1 MERLLFVLLTTMYD
15 NLNLTSFRKIKKYC
29 KSNEIYISD
38 YHIKKLLKEIK
49 TNEYMISLKNTKCI
63 ICENT

>member
-1 MERLLFVLLTTMYD
+1 MERLLFVLLTTMYN

-38 YHIKKLLKEIK
+38 YHIKKFLKEMK
-49 TNEYMISLKNTKCI
+49 NDECMILQNTL
-63 ICENT
+63 ICDNT